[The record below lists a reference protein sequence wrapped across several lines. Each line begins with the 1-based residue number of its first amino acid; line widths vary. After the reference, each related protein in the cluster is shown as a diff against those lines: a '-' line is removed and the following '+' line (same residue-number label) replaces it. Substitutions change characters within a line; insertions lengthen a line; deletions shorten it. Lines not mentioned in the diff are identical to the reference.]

1 RKNVDSHRHVQKTE
15 PQLLFVS
22 SQIHQGQTA
31 KSTGPKPIERN
42 SVNGYSK
49 EKEEF
54 ERRKEFARRRGLER
68 KDGSDRGRG
77 LERKDVRG

>member
-1 RKNVDSHRHVQKTE
+1 KNVDSHRHVQKTE

-42 SVNGYSK
+42 SVNGYQPSNGFALFSSK
-49 EKEEF
+49 DF
-54 ERRKEFARRRGLER
+54 GYLER
-68 KDGSDRGRG
+68 PAG
-77 LERKDVRG
+77 LRSRRPAAAEVPQD

>member
-1 RKNVDSHRHVQKTE
+1 TE

-42 SVNGYSK
+42 SVNGYVYRGSAIVSRDS
-49 EKEEF
+49 F
-54 ERRKEFARRRGLER
+54 QARLIQT
-68 KDGSDRGRG
+68 GRT
-77 LERKDVRG
+77 DS

>member
-1 RKNVDSHRHVQKTE
+1 KNVDSHRHVQKTE

-42 SVNGYSK
+42 SVNGYQFLILGLK
-49 EKEEF
+49 KNG
-54 ERRKEFARRRGLER
+54 RLAR
-68 KDGSDRGRG
+68 
-77 LERKDVRG
+77 

>member
-1 RKNVDSHRHVQKTE
+1 KNVDSHRHVQKTE

-42 SVNGYSK
+42 SVNGYDFSPIVVLIGL
-49 EKEEF
+49 
-54 ERRKEFARRRGLER
+54 RILTVMLER
-68 KDGSDRGRG
+68 MGGG
-77 LERKDVRG
+77 M

>member
-1 RKNVDSHRHVQKTE
+1 SRKNVDSHRHVQKTE

-42 SVNGYSK
+42 SVNGYK
-49 EKEEF
+49 K
-54 ERRKEFARRRGLER
+54 RRPLGNPNGHPTPQGNSLAK
-68 KDGSDRGRG
+68 STNT
-77 LERKDVRG
+77 